1 MAQYN
6 FIIDSST
13 NTDINRT
20 EAVIGYHFLKEEF
33 EVFDCNITNKDLE
46 YICLICTL
54 GYPSYDISFPLKESK
69 YGRLPTPNI
78 DDSLKIPESLL
89 QKYHDGWK
97 ISFIFFTT
105 DESDSPEAPAIFQ
118 DYAEYLKINP
128 KHIYIS
134 NGNSLL
140 ESRKEFYNSK
150 INVNSNVSIPR
161 IMSGVMDRETN
172 HSFTP
177 DREKLFQCYNNMP
190 KQWRFGIYTFFN
202 KENLLDKVDLSFLG
216 HKKFIEQRPE
226 PPIFNNIL
234 DRRVWEEWFE
244 IGINAINDKKSL
256 KSEFETFQFMNNGPQ
271 HNLTYIHNLY
281 KHAYI
286 NIVTETQ
293 YNWDGVEHITEKSLQ
308 PFFFYQIPIIVAT
321 PYHVQSMKDKWG
333 LDFFDDIINHS
344 YDSIDNHVLRFH
356 KITKEILRLS
366 KIENEIREFVK
377 NNQDRFEKNKE
388 IIKKIQYTDLDKNFW
403 RSIKYIK

>member
-1 MAQYN
+1 MLLA
-6 FIIDSST
+6 
-13 NTDINRT
+13 T
-20 EAVIGYHFLKEEF
+20 EE
-33 EVFDCNITNKDLE
+33 
-46 YICLICTL
+46 
-54 GYPSYDISFPLKESK
+54 
-69 YGRLPTPNI
+69 
-78 DDSLKIPESLL
+78 
-89 QKYHDGWK
+89 
-97 ISFIFFTT
+97 
-105 DESDSPEAPAIFQ
+105 
-118 DYAEYLKINP
+118 
-128 KHIYIS
+128 
-134 NGNSLL
+134 
-140 ESRKEFYNSK
+140 
-150 INVNSNVSIPR
+150 
-161 IMSGVMDRETN
+161 
-172 HSFTP
+172 
-177 DREKLFQCYNNMP
+177 
-190 KQWRFGIYTFFN
+190 
-202 KENLLDKVDLSFLG
+202 
-216 HKKFIEQRPE
+216 IE
-226 PPIFNNIL
+226 
-234 DRRVWEEWFE
+234 
-244 IGINAINDKKSL
+244 SL